1 MALPRPTVAG
11 LQSAMM
17 KIPLYVIDAF
27 TSRVFGGNP
36 AAVCPLDEWLP
47 ADVMQKIGMENNL
60 SETAFFVREG
70 DRYRLRW
77 FTPAIEIDLCGHAT
91 LASAFVIFN
100 YLDTKADSI
109 TFDSLSGE
117 LRVAREGE
125 RITLDFP
132 AFRAEP
138 ADAPAEL
145 LAGLKAEPRET
156 LRSPLGYL
164 AVFDS
169 EDDVRN
175 LKPDFAALA
184 RLDALGVIATA
195 RGRNS
200 DCASRFFAPRV
211 GIPEDPVT
219 GGAHCTLTPYWSEK
233 LGKREIHAL
242 QVSARG
248 GELFCTEAGDR
259 VKISGHAVR
268 YSEGFLFL

>member
-1 MALPRPTVAG
+1 MT
-11 LQSAMM
+11 

-47 ADVMQKIGMENNL
+47 KDVMQQIAMENNL

-70 DRYRLRW
+70 ERYRLRW
-77 FTPAIEIDLCGHAT
+77 FTPTIEVDLCGHAT
-91 LASAFVIFN
+91 LASSFVIFN
-100 YLDTKADSI
+100 YLDPTASSI

-117 LRVAREGE
+117 LRVMREGE
-125 RITLDFP
+125 RLTLDFP
-132 AFRAEP
+132 TLRAEP
-138 ADAPAEL
+138 TDAPADL
-145 LAGLKAEPRET
+145 FAGLKAEPRET
-156 LRSPLGYL
+156 LLSPLGYL

-175 LKPDFAALA
+175 LKPDFNTLA
-184 RLDALGVIATA
+184 RLNVLGVIATA
-195 RGRNS
+195 RGRES
-200 DCASRFFAPRV
+200 DCVSRFFAPIA
-211 GIPEDPVT
+211 GINEDPVT

-248 GELFCTEAGDR
+248 GELFCTDAGDR

-268 YSEGFLFL
+268 YSEGFLYL

>member
-1 MALPRPTVAG
+1 
-11 LQSAMM
+11 M
-17 KIPLYVIDAF
+17 KRIPLYVVDAF

-36 AAVCPLDEWLP
+36 AAVCPLDKWLP
-47 ADVMQKIGMENNL
+47 DDVMQKIGMENNL

-70 DRYRLRW
+70 ERYRLRW
-77 FTPAIEIDLCGHAT
+77 FTPTIEVDLCGHAT

-132 AFRAEP
+132 ALRAEP
-138 ADAPAEL
+138 ADAPADL
-145 LAGLKAEPRET
+145 VAGLKTEPRET
-156 LRSPLGYL
+156 LLSSMGYL
-164 AVFDS
+164 AVFDA

-175 LKPDFAALA
+175 LKPDFATLA
-184 RLDALGVIATA
+184 RLNALGVIATA
-195 RGRNS
+195 RGRES
-200 DCASRFFAPRV
+200 DCVSRFFAPIV
-211 GIPEDPVT
+211 GINEDPVT
-219 GGAHCTLTPYWSEK
+219 GAAHCTLTPYWSEK
-233 LGKREIHAL
+233 LSKREIHAL
-242 QVSARG
+242 QVLTRG
-248 GELFCTEAGDR
+248 GELFCEDAGDR